1 MVYKSFFK
9 AKRLS
14 LAQQKA
20 ALCQTFA
27 NSKCKII
34 NNKLIWK
41 SQVQPTHLSRKY
53 NIELQYSIN
62 SLPRIY
68 ILGDALK
75 KLDDPNFPHNYGVDV
90 AKKKVE
96 ICLFRY
102 KEFTNSMLLSNTV
115 IPWAIEW
122 LFYYEIW
129 LTTGEWQGG
138 GEHPE
143 S

>member
-1 MVYKSFFK
+1 MYKSFFK
-9 AKRLS
+9 TKRLS

-20 ALCQTFA
+20 ALCKAFT

-34 NNKLIWK
+34 NNKLIWE

-62 SLPRIY
+62 SLPRVYIY
-68 ILGDALK
+68 GDELK
-75 KLDDPNFPHNYGVDV
+75 KLNDPNFPHNYGVDV

-96 ICLFRY
+96 ICLYRY
-102 KEFTNSMLLSNTV
+102 KEFTYSMLLSATV

-129 LTTGEWQGG
+129 LSTGKWQGG
-138 GEHPE
+138 GEHPK

>member
-1 MVYKSFFK
+1 M
-9 AKRLS
+9 
-14 LAQQKA
+14 
-20 ALCQTFA
+20 
-27 NSKCKII
+27 
-34 NNKLIWK
+34 
-41 SQVQPTHLSRKY
+41 
-53 NIELQYSIN
+53 
-62 SLPRIY
+62 
-68 ILGDALK
+68 K

-143 S
+143 I